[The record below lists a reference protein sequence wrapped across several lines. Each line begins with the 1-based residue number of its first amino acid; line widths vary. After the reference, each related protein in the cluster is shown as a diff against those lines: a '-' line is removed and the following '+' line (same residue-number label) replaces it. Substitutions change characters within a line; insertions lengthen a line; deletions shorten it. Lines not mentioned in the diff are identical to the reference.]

1 MGYWRC
7 NMLWWSVYWW
17 SKQNYWTAAIIWQ
30 DWLNYVVQ
38 LVNNRN
44 TIELKH
50 TIFWCENFPNIV
62 QPFGICMYQTIDN
75 LIICNGRKNVK
86 IPKGNQKPPIKG
98 QTILPSQQRGRKDR
112 IVTTT
117 NRTCLWSPVTD
128 THTLNSSRHTFR
140 W

>member
-1 MGYWRC
+1 
-7 NMLWWSVYWW
+7 
-17 SKQNYWTAAIIWQ
+17 
-30 DWLNYVVQ
+30 
-38 LVNNRN
+38 
-44 TIELKH
+44 
-50 TIFWCENFPNIV
+50 
-62 QPFGICMYQTIDN
+62 MYQTIDN

-128 THTLNSSRHTFR
+128 THTLNSMSGTISLVDQSSLPKFYVMNTQQNVDGTFLSTI
-140 W
+140 